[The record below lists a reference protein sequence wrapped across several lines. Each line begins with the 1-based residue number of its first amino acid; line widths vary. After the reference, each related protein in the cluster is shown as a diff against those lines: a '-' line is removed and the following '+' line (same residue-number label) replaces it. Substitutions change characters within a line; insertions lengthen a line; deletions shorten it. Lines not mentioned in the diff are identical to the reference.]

1 MIIGNKWWWGFGEV
15 EIVED
20 SLLKFRI
27 LNLDVGDQV

>member
-1 MIIGNKWWWGFGEV
+1 MIIGNKWWWWFGEV